1 MTQFNLQVT
10 HNSAVVLTLETN
22 DINMVSVDQLKL
34 IKGKGLP
41 EFKLQ
46 INHGGVLVVDLDT
59 DDINEVETALFG
71 FEYELTEM
79 LTGGND
85 EHN

>member
-1 MTQFNLQVT
+1 MTQFNLQV
-10 HNSAVVLTLETN
+10 
-22 DINMVSVDQLKL
+22 
-34 IKGKGLP
+34 
-41 EFKLQ
+41 
-46 INHGGVLVVDLDT
+46 NHGGVLVVDLNT
-59 DDINEVETALFG
+59 DDINEVTKALDG